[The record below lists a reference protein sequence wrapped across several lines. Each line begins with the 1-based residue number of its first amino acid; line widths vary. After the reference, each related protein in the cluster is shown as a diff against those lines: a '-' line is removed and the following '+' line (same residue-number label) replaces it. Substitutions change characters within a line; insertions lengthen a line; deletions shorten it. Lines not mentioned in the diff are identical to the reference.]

1 MPRKSEQ
8 LIVSMTGRKS
18 WTVPIAMTVVM
29 LIAACS
35 GSGGRAS
42 LTPSPGPS
50 TGVGKSEEQPVQQTP
65 EEAAPSA
72 SPQRTPEEPDGIAP
86 AASPQQ
92 TAETKVP
99 LAPPVFSFST
109 IDGEEIRLE
118 DVLGTVPVYV
128 LFVPSVDDEL
138 DRAQVG
144 KVQARYAEFEALGA
158 NIFVIASDLPT
169 KVLRLRDELGL
180 EFPLIADPLNVIASD
195 WQVFDLFGEGK
206 SGPASFVFD
215 AHGTLIARLVAA
227 ELDDR
232 PSVDEV
238 LRVIEESLSAGAA

>member
-1 MPRKSEQ
+1 MT
-8 LIVSMTGRKS
+8 MTGRKS

-65 EEAAPSA
+65 EGAAPSA

-86 AASPQQ
+86 AASPEQ
-92 TAETKVP
+92 TAETKVPLAPEENVP

>member
-1 MPRKSEQ
+1 M
-8 LIVSMTGRKS
+8 MTGRKS

-35 GSGGRAS
+35 SSGERAS

-50 TGVGKSEEQPVQQTP
+50 TGVGKSEEQ
-65 EEAAPSA
+65 A
-72 SPQRTPEEPDGIAP
+72 PQRTPEEPDGIAP

-109 IDGEEIRLE
+109 IDGQEIRLE

>member
-8 LIVSMTGRKS
+8 LFVSMTGLKS

-35 GSGGRAS
+35 SSGERAS

-50 TGVGKSEEQPVQQTP
+50 TGVGKSEEQ
-65 EEAAPSA
+65 A
-72 SPQRTPEEPDGIAP
+72 PQRTPEEPDGIAP

-109 IDGEEIRLE
+109 IDGQEIRLE

>member
-1 MPRKSEQ
+1 M
-8 LIVSMTGRKS
+8 SMTGLKS

-35 GSGGRAS
+35 SSGERAS

-50 TGVGKSEEQPVQQTP
+50 TGVGKSEEQ
-65 EEAAPSA
+65 A
-72 SPQRTPEEPDGIAP
+72 PQRTPEEPDGIAP

-109 IDGEEIRLE
+109 IDGQEIRLE

>member
-1 MPRKSEQ
+1 M
-8 LIVSMTGRKS
+8 SMTGRKS

-29 LIAACS
+29 LVAACS
-35 GSGGRAS
+35 SSGERAS

-65 EEAAPSA
+65 EGAAPSA

-109 IDGEEIRLE
+109 IDGQEIRLE